1 MRRFIAATLII
12 LLLMPFGLTVQAE
25 TYVPSRTIN
34 LVYDDSGSMIRVG
47 SNYVD
52 TWCQA
57 KYAMEVFA
65 GMLGEKETLN
75 IYYMSDYVNGS
86 ISAPPKL
93 TLTGSKDASVTEANV
108 KKNTRFGHG
117 CLRYAV

>member
-1 MRRFIAATLII
+1 MKRVFSISLTVLM
-12 LLLMPFGLTVQAE
+12 LLLLCFGVSAE
-25 TYVPSRTIN
+25 PYTPTRTIN

-47 SNYVD
+47 SQYVD

-65 GMLGEKETLN
+65 AMLGKNETLN

-86 ISAPPKL
+86 GQRNGRKC
-93 TLTGSKDASVTEANV
+93 E
-108 KKNTRFGHG
+108 KNP
-117 CLRYAV
+117 